1 MKVEVSNGEVV
12 DKYSILCIKTERII
26 DVEKK
31 KHVSYEKKLL
41 EPEAIKLIEPWKM
54 FYELLFDV
62 NQKIWDKTNEIKQMH
77 VYDDQYAIL
86 ANEIFNLND
95 QRFRLK
101 RVFQTDG
108 IKEQKS
114 YADKMIRVH
123 VPSDYGL
130 DDVKKLSL
138 LVMDYD
144 LILIQ
149 GCMPRQPLPTC
160 FSFCQEE
167 EEEVISVRDLN
178 VSYFAKLQ
186 MDGTRAER

>member
-12 DKYSILCIKTERII
+12 DKYSILCIKEKRIMET
-26 DVEKK
+26 EKK
-31 KHVSYEKKLL
+31 KHVSYEKQLL
-41 EPEAIKLIEPWKM
+41 EPEAMKLIEPWKM
-54 FYELLFDV
+54 FYELLLHV
-62 NQKIWDKTNEIKQMH
+62 NQQIWDKTNEMKQMPVH
-77 VYDDQYAIL
+77 HDRYASL
-86 ANEIFNLND
+86 AHEIFTLND

-114 YADKMIRVH
+114 YADMMIRVH
-123 VPSDYGL
+123 VPSDYDR
-130 DDVKKLSL
+130 DDEKKLCL

-149 GCMPRQPLPTC
+149 GCMPRHPLPTC

-167 EEEVISVRDLN
+167 EEESISVRDLD
-178 VSYFAKLQ
+178 VSYLAKLQ
-186 MDGTRAER
+186 MDGTRGER